1 MSQQI
6 ASRRGERGMTIL
18 FVAIAMVAIMSMAAL
33 SIDVLT
39 LYLAKEEAQR
49 TADTA
54 ALAAARVLSLSGVTG
69 DPDNIQGSLPS
80 PPWQRA
86 CALATQVAQAVV
98 NQNTVGRRIAT
109 TVNVSFVYNG
119 AATDCTAGGVFAIN
133 PQVKVDI
140 VQPGLPTFFSRIWRR
155 TGSQVSATAT
165 AEAFNPSNSS
175 VVAPNGLVT
184 VNPRCVKPWVVPNRD
199 PKNSGAS
206 FVDVADGSIQH
217 RGIQLHVSGTP
228 TAPGAVIGETF
239 DLVDDC
245 KTGNPHCKALEHNP
259 PSANSSTNT
268 LEYVPAS
275 IGGTSV
281 GVPSCA
287 TTRRIRKLSGAAI
300 RIPCTRVESS
310 AAVRSLI

>member
-69 DPDNIQGSLPS
+69 DPDNTQGSLPS

-98 NQNTVGRRIAT
+98 NQNTVGRRIAS

-119 AATDCTAGGVFAIN
+119 
-133 PQVKVDI
+133 
-140 VQPGLPTFFSRIWRR
+140 
-155 TGSQVSATAT
+155 
-165 AEAFNPSNSS
+165 
-175 VVAPNGLVT
+175 
-184 VNPRCVKPWVVPNRD
+184 
-199 PKNSGAS
+199 
-206 FVDVADGSIQH
+206 
-217 RGIQLHVSGTP
+217 
-228 TAPGAVIGETF
+228 
-239 DLVDDC
+239 
-245 KTGNPHCKALEHNP
+245 
-259 PSANSSTNT
+259 
-268 LEYVPAS
+268 
-275 IGGTSV
+275 
-281 GVPSCA
+281 
-287 TTRRIRKLSGAAI
+287 
-300 RIPCTRVESS
+300 
-310 AAVRSLI
+310 